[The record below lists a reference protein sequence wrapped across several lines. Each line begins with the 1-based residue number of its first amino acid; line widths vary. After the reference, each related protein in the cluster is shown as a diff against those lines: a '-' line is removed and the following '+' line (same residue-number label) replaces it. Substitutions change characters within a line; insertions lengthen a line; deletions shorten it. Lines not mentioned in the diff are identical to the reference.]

1 MQSLCNT
8 VYMYVFCFIFVKRPC
23 IATTALHCAQGFTL
37 VQNKSC
43 MNLLFLLTWIIHMS
57 IHILFQSA
65 RKKLR
70 WQSEFCSKKAI
81 HTASKCLCGASHCMY
96 RNKQEARRGHYYID
110 TVWKIPSPSVDSPPF
125 TLSCS
130 FVSRSLVLPSGG
142 ASYSMWK
149 NTNCDV
155 LTVYFKGCLIIVM
168 CISWVSLQ
176 TDAIPTYFMSLS

>member
-96 RNKQEARRGHYYID
+96 RSKQEARRGHYHID
-110 TVWKIPSPSVDSPPF
+110 TVWKIPSPSVDSPPI
-125 TLSCS
+125 TLLCS
-130 FVSRSLVLPSGG
+130 FVRRSLVLPPGG
-142 ASYSMWK
+142 ALYSMWK
-149 NTNCDV
+149 
-155 LTVYFKGCLIIVM
+155 KHQ
-168 CISWVSLQ
+168 SWRFDS
-176 TDAIPTYFMSLS
+176 IF